1 MFPINRYNSYISRS
15 FSIRLLILSW
25 WMFVCLITACY
36 SANLAATL
44 TVQKFD
50 NEIKSV
56 EELLSS
62 KNQFRFATAKYLW
75 IDFKNSKSDFH
86 QKIAQTL
93 DAKITVVENRVITS
107 LITIMSSF
115 CNSLIIN
122 DKEWEIIYLFA
133 RHLWHQRRPS
143 P

>member
-1 MFPINRYNSYISRS
+1 MHTCFQLTAKSRISRS

-62 KNQFRFATAKYLW
+62 KNQFRFATTVYLW
-75 IDFKNSKSDFH
+75 RHLKNSKSDFH
-86 QKIAQTL
+86 QKIAQSL
-93 DAKITVVENRVITS
+93 DGKITVVENTTTFEQGLV
-107 LITIMSSF
+107 
-115 CNSLIIN
+115 
-122 DKEWEIIYLFA
+122 WVLFSYSTTHT
-133 RHLWHQRRPS
+133 RLLLF
-143 P
+143 